1 VPYPRPDAKAASAL
15 GAALRRAGYTES
27 GVLDMLGEEAY
38 SHERDDLP
46 LDERRLA
53 PTRLGTVVR
62 ALFLELPTPRAD
74 LAAALSERAV
84 EALETIGFAERAE
97 VYRPRARIL
106 PVGELL
112 VASDD
117 YPQAHQDEDPPDY
130 VAAYT
135 LTSRICDCLTPRL
148 RGARVLDVGTGS
160 GVQALLA
167 ARLAPHVVATD
178 INPRALAFTE
188 LNAAL
193 NGFTNIEVRLGSLFD
208 AVGGERFDLITC
220 NPPYVVSPES
230 RWAYRDS
237 GLRGDEISRRV
248 LLTATD
254 HLAEGGYLTML
265 ASWVGAS
272 EEAADERP
280 LEWAK
285 TLRDCDVWILSVW
298 EADPLDHA
306 ATWNKQLA
314 GKDGE
319 LGAAI
324 DAWTAY
330 LAEIG
335 AGWISEGAILA
346 HRRPGRRHSA
356 RVDGIDDD
364 TLETAGEQVRRAFA
378 GRAALAKLRRADDLL
393 GARLELVMR
402 VELEEDVVPRRSGN
416 ATTGARVQLVDGT
429 CSTVETTPP
438 ALDVVRRLYGTVSLK
453 RLVGRAAPSVRRDA
467 LSLCRELLELCAL
480 ESKKR

>member
-1 VPYPRPDAKAASAL
+1 VSYPNADPKAAATL
-15 GAALRRAGYTES
+15 GAALRRVRYSEPA
-27 GVLDMLGEEAY
+27 VLEMLGEESY
-38 SHERDDLP
+38 SHEREELP
-46 LDERRLA
+46 VDERRLA

-62 ALFLELPTPRAD
+62 ALFLQLPTPRD
-74 LAAALSERAV
+74 ELTGALGGRAV
-84 EALETIGFAERAE
+84 EALEAIGFAERGE
-97 VYRPRARIL
+97 VYRPRARVL
-106 PVGELL
+106 PVGELF

-117 YPQAHQDEDPPDY
+117 YPQTDADDPPDY

-135 LTSRICDCLTPRL
+135 LTSRVCDCLTPRV

-167 ARLAPHVVATD
+167 ARNASHVVATD

-220 NPPYVVSPES
+220 NPPYVVSPEN

-248 LLTATD
+248 LMTATD
-254 HLAEGGYLTML
+254 HLADGGYLTML

-272 EEAADERP
+272 EETADERP
-280 LEWAK
+280 LAWASA
-285 TLRDCDVWILSVW
+285 LRDCDVWILSVW

-306 ATWNKQLA
+306 GTWNKQLA
-314 GKDGE
+314 SRPEE
-319 LGAAI
+319 LRRALET
-324 DAWTAY
+324 WTSY

-335 AGWISEGAILA
+335 AGWVSEGAILA
-346 HRRPGRRHSA
+346 HRRPGRKHSA

-364 TLETAGEQVRRAFA
+364 ALETSGEQIRRAFA
-378 GRAALAKLRRADDLL
+378 GRAALAELRRADDLL
-393 GARLELVMR
+393 GLRLELAMR

-416 ATTGARVQLVDGT
+416 ASTAARVQLVDGT
-429 CSTVETTPP
+429 SSTVETTPQ
-438 ALDVVRRLYGTVSLK
+438 ALDIVRRLDGTSSLN
-453 RLVGRAAPSVRRDA
+453 RLVGRAAPSLRRDV
-467 LSLCRELLELCAL
+467 LSLCRDLLELGAV
-480 ESKKR
+480 EVRRR